1 MDQGLPLE
9 IRVNNRLVMAVMVA
23 SHFLK
28 LAVISSLFALS
39 SWAYEV
45 PVIDT
50 GSWKFLAS
58 ISLYCAD

>member
-1 MDQGLPLE
+1 
-9 IRVNNRLVMAVMVA
+9 MAAMVA

-28 LAVISSLFALS
+28 LAVVSSLFALS